1 MNLIRSGKVN
11 SSVSQVALRK
21 ARRCPYRGRSVS
33 SPYPYHSSRSPS
45 ASPTPSFVPPT
56 GVLLVNSFRSGKV
69 KSSVSQVAL
78 KKAKKCPCRGR
89 SASYP
94 HLYPSSRS
102 PSASPTP
109 TRSFP
114 CSFTGECE
122 YLSVMSV
129 DALSVMSV
137 DVVMSVDAVCNLW
150 MLSVMSMDAVWMRF
164 VCNICVCGCALSMM
178 SVDALCLMLYV
189 ISVDAL
195 CLWMR
200 SFCDV
205 CGCL

>member
-1 MNLIRSGKVN
+1 M
-11 SSVSQVALRK
+11 SVSWAVSEFPLSLPFFSFSVCFSYSKLR
-21 ARRCPYRGRSVS
+21 
-33 SPYPYHSSRSPS
+33 S
-45 ASPTPSFVPPT
+45 ANRF
-56 GVLLVNSFRSGKV
+56 LLVNLFRSGKV

-94 HLYPSSRS
+94 HIYPSSRS

-114 CSFTGECE
+114 CSFTGECK

-137 DVVMSVDAVCNLW
+137 DVVMSVDAVCYLW
-150 MLSVMSMDAVWMRF
+150 MLSVMSMDAVWMR
-164 VCNICVCGCALSMM
+164 
-178 SVDALCLMLYV
+178 SV
-189 ISVDAL
+189 
-195 CLWMR
+195 
-200 SFCDV
+200 CDV
-205 CGCL
+205 CGCCM

>member
-21 ARRCPYRGRSVS
+21 ARRCPYRGRSAS

-89 SASYP
+89 SAS
-94 HLYPSSRS
+94 
-102 PSASPTP
+102 
-109 TRSFP
+109 
-114 CSFTGECE
+114 
-122 YLSVMSV
+122 
-129 DALSVMSV
+129 
-137 DVVMSVDAVCNLW
+137 
-150 MLSVMSMDAVWMRF
+150 
-164 VCNICVCGCALSMM
+164 
-178 SVDALCLMLYV
+178 
-189 ISVDAL
+189 
-195 CLWMR
+195 
-200 SFCDV
+200 
-205 CGCL
+205 